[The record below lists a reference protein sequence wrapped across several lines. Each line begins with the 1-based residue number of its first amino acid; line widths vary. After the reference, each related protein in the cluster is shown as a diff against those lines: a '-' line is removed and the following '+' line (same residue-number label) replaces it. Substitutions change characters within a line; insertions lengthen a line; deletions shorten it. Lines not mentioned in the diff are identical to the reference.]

1 MHNEE
6 PTGPFFAVSKLITT
20 RLRDRAFSVAD
31 KATCISIYEIIFQS
45 LVEVFEQSGANKFLQ
60 NEAVNYA
67 AQQFYSGVLLNNR
80 EELMPN
86 IFDKLATV
94 KNISTKEL
102 AFLAMFF
109 ASTDFR
115 YPIIE
120 EIKLR
125 S

>member
-1 MHNEE
+1 MS
-6 PTGPFFAVSKLITT
+6 TDKTQGPFFAVTKLITDK
-20 RLRDRAFSVAD
+20 LRDRAFT
-31 KATCISIYEIIFQS
+31 KANKTTCIEIYQLIFET
-45 LVEVFEQSGANKFLQ
+45 LVEVFEKSGADKILQ
-60 NEAVNYA
+60 NEAMNYT
-67 AQQFYSGVLLNNR
+67 AQQIYSGVLLNNS
-80 EELMPN
+80 EELDPN

-102 AFLAMFF
+102 AFLVLFF
-109 ASTDFR
+109 NNTDFR